1 MQMNNLLVSDNY
13 EGEINE
19 TDLANHKYPI
29 NWIHG
34 YIETS
39 LNKSRPNYH
48 TTNKCTN
55 CMSFIF
61 KSLF

>member
-1 MQMNNLLVSDNY
+1 MAPSMKF
-13 EGEINE
+13 GIKIEIDIQKVN
-19 TDLANHKYPI
+19 
-29 NWIHG
+29 
-34 YIETS
+34 
-39 LNKSRPNYH
+39 NYH